1 MGFNCTIDFTGNKQ
15 IEIVT
20 SGRDHYKIS
29 IILSVAGNGFKLSPL
44 IIVKA
49 EPGKNV
55 ETELRRLF
63 CDNKNL
69 IYIYSQKEAWCT
81 SFIFKEWIL
90 KVFKVYE
97 KEKGNKCLLILDK
110 GSKPL
115 FK

>member
-20 SGRDHYKIS
+20 YGRDHYKIS

-49 EPGKNV
+49 EPGKTV

-63 CDNKNL
+63 CDNKN
-69 IYIYSQKEAWCT
+69 
-81 SFIFKEWIL
+81 
-90 KVFKVYE
+90 
-97 KEKGNKCLLILDK
+97 
-110 GSKPL
+110 
-115 FK
+115 